1 MANDTWHWQQYG
13 SAWRG
18 IGIYHMILVVP
29 SRDPLLGKLVI
40 PDDDPMQ
47 AYVERSELGKAVIH
61 DLAQISKRHPEI
73 KLLQYCLMPN
83 HLHAILH
90 VTAPMS
96 QGILAVVRG
105 FWQGVKKLSLDPT
118 THKVSFI
125 SRNSIRDQK
134 EVSSVSNEVSFI
146 SRDTIR
152 DTQVSSV
159 CRDSIRLQSP
169 IFTEKPFL
177 RPMSTRSQL
186 QSMIRYVQ
194 MNPARLATQRLKP
207 GFFCVQ
213 HNVEING
220 RTYDAVGNIGVLMEQ
235 FRKPVHVRSMW
246 VKDATEHGYDQPLK
260 DYKAGC
266 LDAASKGTV
275 MVSPFISR
283 DEQEVLHALLHD
295 NRYIIYLSDNGFG
308 NYFKPSDLLFDAVAS
323 GHLLILS
330 PWTHD
335 PDKRTITRAE
345 CVALNQMAE
354 EISASH

>member
-40 PDDDPMQ
+40 PDDEPMQ
-47 AYVERSELGKAVIH
+47 AYVERSELGRAVIH
-61 DLAQISKRHPEI
+61 DLAQISQRHPEI

-125 SRNSIRDQK
+125 SRDTI
-134 EVSSVSNEVSFI
+134 
-146 SRDTIR
+146 RDTIR

-159 CRDSIRLQSP
+159 CRDSIRLQFP
-169 IFTEKPFL
+169 IFTEKPFI

-194 MNPARLATQRLKP
+194 MNPARLATKRLKP

-235 FRKPVHVRSMW
+235 SRQPVHVRSMW
-246 VKDATEHGYDQPLK
+246 VKDAAEHGYDQPLK

-308 NYFKPSDLLFDAVAS
+308 NYFKPSDLLFDAVAA
-323 GHLLILS
+323 GRLLILS
-330 PWTHD
+330 PWPHD